1 MKSFNRYETVGI
13 VVSIAAVIG
22 VLVASR
28 FFPLSFLRNSAES
41 DDTETAR
48 IITID
53 PGATDDTSAV
63 RQALLEGSTGN
74 GRITTLIIQDT
85 TIGTGRTARLGDT
98 VTIHYI
104 AKENDAGEF
113 DNTYTKG
120 TPLSFKVGADEVIE
134 GLEQGIIGM
143 KEGGKRILVIP
154 SDMGYGDI
162 AVAPL
167 PANATLLFSVELLTI
182 E

>member
-28 FFPLSFLRNSAES
+28 FFPFSFPRDSAEPGS
-41 DDTETAR
+41 VDNAR
-48 IITID
+48 IITVD
-53 PGATDDTSAV
+53 PGAKDDMRAV

-74 GRITTLIIQDT
+74 GRVTTLIVQDT
-85 TIGTGRTARLGDT
+85 TVGTGRTARLGDT
-98 VTIHYI
+98 VTIHFI
-104 AKENDAGEF
+104 AREKDAGEF
-113 DNTYTKG
+113 DNSYKKG
-120 TPLSFKVGADEVIE
+120 TPLSFRVGADEVIE

-143 KEGGKRILVIP
+143 QEGGKRILVIP
-154 SDMGYGDI
+154 SDMGYGNI